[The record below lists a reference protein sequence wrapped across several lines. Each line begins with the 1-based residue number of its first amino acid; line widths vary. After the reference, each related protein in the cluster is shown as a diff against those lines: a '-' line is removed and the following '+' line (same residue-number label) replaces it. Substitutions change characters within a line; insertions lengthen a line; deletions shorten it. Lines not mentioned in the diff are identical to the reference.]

1 MSGKLNEAMEVTVL
15 ELASEGWIVLRKVRS
30 AKPGTKQGEEPS
42 DSGRGEPH
50 MRASKCES
58 LFLEQ

>member
-30 AKPGTKQGEEPS
+30 AEPGTKQGEEPS
-42 DSGRGEPH
+42 DSGRGSPI
-50 MRASKCES
+50 
-58 LFLEQ
+58 